1 MSGDIIQNVEELM
14 AGGNLQIVRHITNR
28 SRAAG
33 GTETFRFD
41 VPAGMLL
48 NLERNLLQ
56 HRRAPGV
63 FTTSIRLERPQRN
76 VGPKQNRELDPL
88 FTLQRWQEE
97 VKILN
102 GEFILERV
110 TKLANHIILA
120 LLPAAVD
127 AARKMKIREEQERQE
142 KARLEQAT
150 EESESKEADEPL
162 PSEGQ
167 VPTVPDTQANQ
178 PQLGISSIE
187 TPSAPAADTNQSQLA
202 TSIIETPSAPAA
214 DTNQSQLG
222 TSSIEAP
229 SAPAADTNQ
238 SQLGTSSIE
247 APSAPSADTD
257 TVMVDA
263 AEDGHDDHRNED
275 QDDIAAEAST
285 SQAAPAERITVL
297 IHGSA
302 VDITDTGIDPT
313 FLEALPDDMR
323 EEVLNQHVRDQQAAR
338 IERPPDSQISA
349 EFLDALPPEIRA
361 EILQQEAFERARR
374 READTRTDPPGVP
387 AEIDAA
393 SFIAS
398 LEPHLRQ
405 AVLLEQ
411 DDGFIQTLPSHMIAE
426 AGAYRETQP
435 YRSQYGSQP
444 SQRAQHPAVRKIPAQ
459 HDAVQLLD
467 KSGVTVLV
475 RLLFFPQ
482 ISKKTLLFKILLNL
496 CENSKTRTELFN
508 LLLTILQDGTVEHI
522 ADKGLTQPQSKVA
535 KPQTPK
541 SAVKHR
547 SNSDHVP
554 GLFLPSQAE
563 IVPDLIA
570 QRCLEALTYIVGSNE
585 LSSLFFLVE
594 HELPIGLRK
603 AATRK
608 GKGKEKQVSQTY
620 YPIVSLLHL
629 LEKQY
634 LLRTPAI
641 MESIVALLAT
651 VTRPLASLKEE
662 RKEPTNDAPGTTATN
677 VEPSAA
683 TGPSTSTDSAPP
695 VQASTAVDASV
706 TESCK
711 WDYRRIHRY

>member
-1 MSGDIIQNVEELM
+1 MQAFGRNRNAPTPPELTTHPLLLDNSLPGSRAPANTTRNARQPQRMFMSGDVIQNVEELM
-14 AGGNLQIVRHITNR
+14 AGGNLQIVRHIANR
-28 SRAAG
+28 NRTAG

-41 VPAGMLL
+41 VSAGMIL

-56 HRRAPGV
+56 HRRTPGA
-63 FTTSIRLERPQRN
+63 FTTSIRLERPQRA

-102 GEFILERV
+102 GEFVLERV
-110 TKLANHIILA
+110 TKLVNHAILA

-127 AARKMKIREEQERQE
+127 AARKTKIREEQERQE
-142 KARLEQAT
+142 KARLEQAK
-150 EESESKEADEPL
+150 EEEGKQPDEPL
-162 PSEGQ
+162 PSQDET
-167 VPTVPDTQANQ
+167 PTAPDTQTNQ
-178 PQLGISSIE
+178 PQVTPASTE
-187 TPSAPAADTNQSQLA
+187 TSDASA
-202 TSIIETPSAPAA
+202 
-214 DTNQSQLG
+214 
-222 TSSIEAP
+222 
-229 SAPAADTNQ
+229 
-238 SQLGTSSIE
+238 
-247 APSAPSADTD
+247 ADTD
-257 TVMVDA
+257 TVMLDATAEAA
-263 AEDGHDDHRNED
+263 AEEGRDDQQGTVVEND
-275 QDDIAAEAST
+275 TDIQASS

-338 IERPPDSQISA
+338 VERPPDSQISA

-374 READTRTDPPGVP
+374 READTRTEPSGVP

-426 AGAYRETQP
+426 AGSYRENQP
-435 YRSQYGSQP
+435 YRGQYGSQP
-444 SQRAQHPAVRKIPAQ
+444 QRPQHPTARKVAPQ

-467 KSGVTVLV
+467 KSGVSVLV

-508 LLLTILQDGTVEHI
+508 HLLTILQDGTVEHI
-522 ADKGLTQPQSKVA
+522 ADKSLTQPQSKVA

-541 SAVKHR
+541 SAAKHR
-547 SNSDHVP
+547 SNSDHVS
-554 GLFLPSQAE
+554 GLSLSSQAE
-563 IVPDLIA
+563 MMPDLIA
-570 QRCLEALTYIVGSNE
+570 QRCLEALTYIVSSNE
-585 LSSLFFLVE
+585 LSSLFFLTD
-594 HELPIGLRK
+594 HDLPVGLRK
-603 AATRK
+603 AVTRK
-608 GKGKEKQVSQTY
+608 GKGKEKQMPQTY
-620 YPIVSLLHL
+620 YPIVFLLLL

-641 MESIVALLAT
+641 MESIVSLLAT

-662 RKEPTNDAPGTTATN
+662 RKDPSNDAPETTEPT
-677 VEPSAA
+677 VEPSVP
-683 TGPSTSTDSAPP
+683 TGPSTSADSAPP
-695 VQASTAVDASV
+695 VQAGIATDANA
-706 TESCK
+706 TGSCK
-711 WDYRRIHRY
+711 

>member
-28 SRAAG
+28 NRAAG

-56 HRRAPGV
+56 HRRTPGV

-76 VGPKQNRELDPL
+76 AGPKQNRELDPL

-110 TKLANHIILA
+110 TKLANHVILA

-142 KARLEQAT
+142 KAHLEQAT
-150 EESESKEADEPL
+150 EETESKEADEPL

-167 VPTVPDTQANQ
+167 IPTEPDKQVNQ
-178 PQLGISSIE
+178 P
-187 TPSAPAADTNQSQLA
+187 QLA
-202 TSIIETPSAPAA
+202 TSITETPSALA
-214 DTNQSQLG
+214 
-222 TSSIEAP
+222 
-229 SAPAADTNQ
+229 
-238 SQLGTSSIE
+238 
-247 APSAPSADTD
+247 ADTD
-257 TVMVDA
+257 TVMLDA
-263 AEDGHDDHRNED
+263 AEDGHDDQQRNED
-275 QDDIAAEAST
+275 QNDVAAQAST

-374 READTRTDPPGVP
+374 READTRTEPPGVP

-426 AGAYRETQP
+426 AGAYRESQP
-435 YRSQYGSQP
+435 YRSQYGSPP
-444 SQRAQHPAVRKIPAQ
+444 SQRTQHPAVRKIPPQ
-459 HDAVQLLD
+459 HDAVLLLD

-554 GLFLPSQAE
+554 GFFPPSRTE

-603 AATRK
+603 AVTKK
-608 GKGKEKQVSQTY
+608 GKGKEKQMPQTY

-641 MESIVALLAT
+641 MESIVGLLAT

-677 VEPSAA
+677 VEPSAP
-683 TGPSTSTDSAPP
+683 TPSTSTDSALP

-706 TESCK
+706 IESCK
-711 WDYRRIHRY
+711 WDYWRIPGD

>member
-1 MSGDIIQNVEELM
+1 MFMSGDVIQNVEELM
-14 AGGNLQIVRHITNR
+14 AGGNLQIVRHIANR
-28 SRAAG
+28 NRTAG

-41 VPAGMLL
+41 VSAGMIL

-56 HRRAPGV
+56 HRRAPGA
-63 FTTSIRLERPQRN
+63 FTTSIRLERPQRA

-102 GEFILERV
+102 GEFVLERV
-110 TKLANHIILA
+110 TKLVNHAILA

-127 AARKMKIREEQERQE
+127 AARKTKIREEQERQE
-142 KARLEQAT
+142 KARLEQAKE
-150 EESESKEADEPL
+150 EESKQPDEPL
-162 PSEGQ
+162 PSRDET
-167 VPTVPDTQANQ
+167 PTAPDTQTIQ
-178 PQLGISSIE
+178 PQVTTTSTEISD
-187 TPSAPAADTNQSQLA
+187 TSAV
-202 TSIIETPSAPAA
+202 
-214 DTNQSQLG
+214 
-222 TSSIEAP
+222 
-229 SAPAADTNQ
+229 
-238 SQLGTSSIE
+238 
-247 APSAPSADTD
+247 DTD

-263 AEDGHDDHRNED
+263 TAEEGHDDQQGTLVQND
-275 QDDIAAEAST
+275 TDIQASS

-374 READTRTDPPGVP
+374 READTRTEPSGVP
-387 AEIDAA
+387 AEIDPA

-426 AGAYRETQP
+426 AGSYRENQP

-444 SQRAQHPAVRKIPAQ
+444 QRPQHPTVRKTAPQ

-467 KSGVTVLV
+467 KSGVWVLV

-522 ADKGLTQPQSKVA
+522 ADKSLTQPQPKVA

-541 SAVKHR
+541 SAAKHR
-547 SNSDHVP
+547 SNSDH
-554 GLFLPSQAE
+554 GLTLSSQAE
-563 IVPDLIA
+563 MMPDLIA
-570 QRCLEALTYIVGSNE
+570 QRCLEALTYIVSSNE
-585 LSSLFFLVE
+585 LSSLFFLTD
-594 HELPIGLRK
+594 HELPVGLRK
-603 AATRK
+603 AVTRK
-608 GKGKEKQVSQTY
+608 GKGKEKQMPQTY
-620 YPIVSLLHL
+620 YPIVFLLLL

-641 MESIVALLAT
+641 MESIVSLLAT

-662 RKEPTNDAPGTTATN
+662 RKEPTNDTPETTEPT
-677 VEPSAA
+677 VEPSAP
-683 TGPSTSTDSAPP
+683 TGPSTSADSAPP
-695 VQASTAVDASV
+695 VQTGIATDANA
-706 TESCK
+706 TGSCK
-711 WDYRRIHRY
+711 W